1 MAKWRRKGGYTKQ
14 MADLPRSTKH
24 SKVGSN
30 LKAKAR
36 KALVATD
43 EALQER
49 RNKPFLLAERKF
61 LRDRRAILTKPVVKP
76 AVGIFQENSDAYAKA
91 FLRANGDGVA
101 IGNAGRRARRSI
113 DIALRE
119 RIRGYRK
126 YETLR
131 QRYVD
136 QYRALIDARR
146 ATSTIGGLQIVPG
159 DVLLPVDIA
168 FQVFRPPFGLFDV
181 VPPRANGS
189 VVPPSS
195 SGSADNSFAQ
205 PGSGI
210 VVTNVQFHT
219 EDTLRFFEEGYNPTR
234 HGLFHSA
241 VGIDYQVP
249 QTGFLFGSA
258 VIQNLF
264 NKFTMSVQ
272 DKFGFSSANVHMDHT
287 IFVRIIRSG
296 EVTPFERLV
305 FGNGIQSFGDD
316 FSFSTSPIQNSTPF
330 RLNFE
335 TRDAFL
341 KGERIQILVGASLAT
356 QTHLDDMKSFMAAL
370 TMWQV
375 KRLSIGIRV

>member
-1 MAKWRRKGGYTKQ
+1 
-14 MADLPRSTKH
+14 MADLLRPTKH

-30 LKAKAR
+30 LKAKAH
-36 KALVATD
+36 KALVAAD
-43 EALQER
+43 AALQER

-76 AVGIFQENSDAYAKA
+76 AVAIFQENSDAYAKA

-101 IGNAGRRARRSI
+101 ISNAQRRARRSI
-113 DIALRE
+113 DRALRE

-131 QRYVD
+131 QSYAN
-136 QYRALIDARR
+136 QYRALVEARR

-159 DVLLPVDIA
+159 DLALPDIT
-168 FQVFRPPFGLFDV
+168 FQVFRPPFALFDV

-189 VVPPSS
+189 AVPPSS
-195 SGSADNSFAQ
+195 SGDADNSFAQ

-219 EDTLRFFEEGYNPTR
+219 EDTLGFFEEGFNPTR

-241 VGIDYQVP
+241 VGIDFQVSK
-249 QTGFLFGSA
+249 TGFLFGSA
-258 VIQNLF
+258 LIQNLF

-272 DKFGFSSANVHMDHT
+272 DKRGFSSANVHMDHT

-305 FGNGIQSFGDD
+305 FSNGIQSFGSEL
-316 FSFSTSPIQNSTPF
+316 SFSTSPIQNSTTF

-375 KRLSIGIRV
+375 KRLSIAIRV